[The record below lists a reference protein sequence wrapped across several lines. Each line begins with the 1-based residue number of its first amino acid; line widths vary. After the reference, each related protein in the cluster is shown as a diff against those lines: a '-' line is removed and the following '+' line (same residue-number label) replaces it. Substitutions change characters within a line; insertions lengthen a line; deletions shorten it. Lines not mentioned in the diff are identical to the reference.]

1 MSGRERTGWGWSHTA
16 AAAFLVLAAS
26 SCASLGR
33 GSSTI
38 AEQVD
43 LQLDPGEW
51 VLEERSGPPSATMT
65 GYVPANE
72 SAQQWTRFVT
82 VETYSYAA
90 RPFPGVDEALR
101 EQRSG
106 LLACC
111 PGLRWTELSRSA
123 RGAVYEWKMEGCEGV
138 PDQHEVGRVMA
149 GRNTWARISFT
160 VEGAMDATTRDAWIQ
175 RLNAA
180 RFIAPLVRR
189 GAAETPPSG
198 GR

>member
-1 MSGRERTGWGWSHTA
+1 MTRREETGRRWSRTATA
-16 AAAFLVLAAS
+16 AMLVLAVS
-26 SCASLGR
+26 SCASLGGR
-33 GSSTI
+33 STI

-51 VLEERSGPPSATMT
+51 VLEERSGTPSAAMT

-72 SAQQWTRFVT
+72 SAEHWTRFVT

-90 RPFPGVDEALR
+90 FPFPGVDQALG

-106 LLACC
+106 LLSCC
-111 PGLRWTELSRSA
+111 PEMQWTELARSE
-123 RGAVYEWKMEGCEGV
+123 RGAVYEWKIAGCEGV

-149 GRNTWARISFT
+149 GRRTWARVSFT
-160 VEGAMDATTRDAWIQ
+160 VEGTMDAATREEWIR

-189 GAAETPPSG
+189 GADTGPLAG

>member
-1 MSGRERTGWGWSHTA
+1 MTGRERMGRRCSRTA
-16 AAAFLVLAAS
+16 AAALLALAAS

-33 GSSTI
+33 GSTI

-51 VLEERSGPPSATMT
+51 VLEERSGTPSAAMT

-72 SAQQWTRFVT
+72 SAEHWTRFVT

-90 RPFPGVDEALR
+90 LPFPGVDEALR
-101 EQRSG
+101 EQRTG
-106 LLACC
+106 LLSCC
-111 PGLRWTELSRSA
+111 PGLQWTVLDQSR
-123 RGAVYEWKMEGCEGV
+123 RGAVYEWKVAGCEGV
-138 PDQHEVGRVMA
+138 PDQHELGRVMA
-149 GRNTWARISFT
+149 GRRTWARVSFT
-160 VEGAMDATTRDAWIQ
+160 VEGAMDAATRDEWIR

-189 GAAETPPSG
+189 GADAGPLAG